1 MKKYIF
7 SLLIFGV
14 AISNANGFS
23 PSMQSYI
30 DTLKMEAKKSNV
42 GFTDFNAKRGEQ
54 IFTSKHIGKKGN
66 LISCTSCHGSNLTK
80 NGKNA
85 TTNKIIKPLAPS
97 VNKSR
102 LTDTKEVQKWLR
114 RNFKD
119 VYNREGTAL
128 EKGDVLYYIQS
139 K

>member
-14 AISNANGFS
+14 AISSANGFS

-54 IFTSKHIGKKGN
+54 IFTSKHIGKKGDS
-66 LISCTSCHGSNLTK
+66 ISCTSCHGNNLTK
-80 NGKNA
+80 NGQNA

-102 LTDTKEVQKWLR
+102 LSDTKEVQKWLR

-119 VYNREGTAL
+119 VYNREGTTL

>member
-1 MKKYIF
+1 MKKYTLAM
-7 SLLIFGV
+7 LLCGV
-14 AISNANGFS
+14 IANAGNFS
-23 PSMQSYI
+23 PSMQGYI
-30 DTLKMEAKKSNV
+30 ATLKSEAKQADS
-42 GFTDFNAKRGEQ
+42 GFVDFNAKRGEQ
-54 IFTSKHIGKKGN
+54 IFTSKHIGKSGD
-66 LISCTSCHGSNLTK
+66 LISCTTCHGSNLTK
-80 NGKNA
+80 NGQNP
-85 TTNKIIKPLAPS
+85 TTNKIIKPLGPS

>member
-1 MKKYIF
+1 MKKYTLAM
-7 SLLIFGV
+7 LLCGV
-14 AISNANGFS
+14 LANAGGFS

-30 DTLKMEAKKSNV
+30 ATLKSEAKQTNSSFV
-42 GFTDFNAKRGEQ
+42 DFNAKRGEQ
-54 IFTSKHIGKKGN
+54 IFTSKHIGKKGDS
-66 LISCTSCHGSNLTK
+66 ISCTSCHGNNLTK
-80 NGKNA
+80 NGQNEA
-85 TTNKIIKPLAPS
+85 TNKIIKPLAPS